1 MIILGISSYY
11 HDSAACII
19 KDGKIIAGAAE
30 ERFSRIKHD
39 NRFPILAINFCLNE
53 LGIAANEIDYVAFYE
68 KPLIKF
74 ERVISQH
81 LEYFPKSLDQFIKY
95 MAPWF
100 NERLNLSKTFKEELH
115 YHGPI
120 RYINHHLSHAASAF
134 YLSGFKKAVLVNI
147 DGVGEWTTTSIG
159 LGEKNKIRLDKEIH
173 FPDSL
178 GLLYSTFTTYLGFE
192 ANDAEYK
199 VMGLASYGDPQ
210 VFKKHF
216 DQIIRVFP
224 DGSFKLNMEYFDFV
238 WRERMPSQKL
248 IDLFAHP
255 IRQKEGKIFKHHQ
268 DIAAALQAKLEEV
281 VFNLLNY
288 VQKKYQADNLCLA
301 GGVALNSVMNGK
313 ILQETK
319 FKKFFI
325 PPDPG
330 DGGGAIGAALELAA
344 QLGEEVIKTNRD
356 FNPYLGP
363 KYHWHQVET
372 SLKKNKLK
380 YQLYTD
386 PKKLVDKVSKLIIQ
400 QKVIGWFQG
409 RMEWG
414 PRALGNRSI
423 LASAVTEEMRDI
435 INAKVK
441 KRELFRP
448 FAPVIIESEAAK
460 FFHMDEYFSPSL
472 KWMLTVHPFKEKM
485 KKKVPAVV
493 HVDGSGRPELLS
505 KKDNPLYYKLLD
517 SYFKKTGIATFI
529 NTSFNVR
536 GEPIVCTPQEA
547 INCFL
552 QTDIDYL
559 VIDQYIVS
567 K

>member
-1 MIILGISSYY
+1 MIILGISCYY

-19 KDGKIIAGAAE
+19 KNGKIIAAAAE

-39 NRFPILAINFCLNE
+39 NRFPISAINFCLNT
-53 LGIAANEIDYVAFYE
+53 LGIAANELDYVAFYE

-74 ERVISQH
+74 ERIISQH
-81 LEYFPKSLDQFIKY
+81 LEYFPKSLGQFIKY

-100 NERLNLSKTFKEELH
+100 NERLNLKKTFKEEIH

-134 YLSGFKKAVLVNI
+134 YLSGFNQAAVVNI

-159 LGEKNKIRLDKEIH
+159 FAKKNKIRLDREIH

-199 VMGLASYGDPQ
+199 VMGLAAYGKPQ
-210 VFKKHF
+210 TYKKHF
-216 DQIIRVFP
+216 DQIIKLFA
-224 DGSFKLNMEYFDFV
+224 DGSFKLNMDYFDFA
-238 WRERMPSQKL
+238 WKEQMPSKKL
-248 IDLFAHP
+248 IALFGLP
-255 IRQKEGKIFKHHQ
+255 IRKPEGEVLKEHQ
-268 DIAAALQAKLEEV
+268 NIAAALQAKLEEI
-281 VFNLLNY
+281 VFNLLNQ
-288 VQKKYQADNLCLA
+288 VHKQYQTDNLCLA

-313 ILQETK
+313 ILQNTK

-330 DGGGAIGAALELAA
+330 DGGGAMGAALHLAA
-344 QLGEEVIKTNRD
+344 QLGEKVINNNRD
-356 FNPYLGP
+356 FKPYLGP
-363 KYHWHQVET
+363 EYHWHQIEKI
-372 SLKKNKLK
+372 LKKSKLK
-380 YQLYTD
+380 YQLFKNHKQLTNQ
-386 PKKLVDKVSKLIIQ
+386 VSDLIIQ
-400 QKVIGWFQG
+400 QKVIAWFQG

-423 LASAVTEEMRDI
+423 LASAVSEEMRDI

-448 FAPVIIESEAAK
+448 FAPVIIQSEAKK
-460 FFHMDEYFSPSL
+460 FFYLDQYCSPSL
-472 KWMLTVHPFKEKM
+472 KWMLTVHAFKEEV
-485 KKKVPAVV
+485 KKIVPAVV
-493 HVDGSGRPELLS
+493 HVDGSGRPETLTVN
-505 KKDNPLYYKLLD
+505 DNPLYYQLLE
-517 SYFKKTGIATFI
+517 SYFKKTGIPTFI

-536 GEPIVCTPQEA
+536 GEPIVCNPEEA

-552 QTDIDYL
+552 QTDIDHL

>member
-1 MIILGISSYY
+1 MIILGISCYY
-11 HDSAACII
+11 HDSAACLI
-19 KDGKIIAGAAE
+19 KDGKIIAAAAE

-39 NRFPILAINFCLNE
+39 NRFPKLAIDFCLKKI
-53 LGIAANEIDYVAFYE
+53 GIAAKEIDSVAFYE
-68 KPLIKF
+68 KPLVKF

-81 LEYFPKSLDQFIKY
+81 LEYFPKSLGQFIKY

-100 NERLNLSKTFKEELH
+100 NERLNLNKTFKEELN

-120 RYINHHLSHAASAF
+120 RYINHHLSHAASSY
-134 YLSGFKKAVLVNI
+134 YLSGFKKAAIVNI

-159 LGEKNKIRLDKEIH
+159 LGENNKIRLDKELH

-199 VMGLASYGDPQ
+199 VMGLASYGDPKP
-210 VFKKHF
+210 FKKHF
-216 DQIIRVFP
+216 DQIIKVFP
-224 DGSFKLNMEYFDFV
+224 DGSFKLNMKFFDFV
-238 WRERMPSQKL
+238 WREQMPSKKL
-248 IDLFAHP
+248 IDLFGHP
-255 IRQKEGKIFKHHQ
+255 IRQKEAKIFKHHE
-268 DIAAALQAKLEEV
+268 DIAAALQNKLQEV
-281 VFNLLNY
+281 IFNLLNQ
-288 VQKKYQADNLCLA
+288 VQKKYKTQNLCLA

-313 ILQETK
+313 ILQNTS

-330 DGGGAIGAALELAA
+330 DGGGAMGAALELAA
-344 QLGEEVIKTNRD
+344 SLGEKVAKNNRD
-356 FNPYLGP
+356 FHPYLGP
-363 KYHWHQVET
+363 SYSWYQVEHA
-372 SLKKNKLK
+372 LKKAGLK
-380 YQLYTD
+380 YQLIS
-386 PKKLVDKVSKLIIQ
+386 KEKELIKQVSDLIIQ

-409 RMEWG
+409 PVEWG

-423 LASAVTEEMRDI
+423 LASAKTEEMRDI

-448 FAPVIIESEAAK
+448 FAPVIIESEANK
-460 FFHMDEYFSPSL
+460 YFHMDKYFSPSL
-472 KWMLTVHPFKEKM
+472 KWMLTVHPFKEKA
-485 KKKVPAVV
+485 KKLVPAVV
-493 HVDGSGRPELLS
+493 HVDGSGRPETLARN
-505 KKDNPLYYKLLD
+505 DNPLYYDLLEA
-517 SYFKKTGIATFI
+517 YFKKTGIPTFI

-536 GEPIVCTPQEA
+536 GEPIVCTPQDA

-552 QTDIDYL
+552 QTDIDHL